1 MRNMCACLTPNC
13 YFVTCMCPC
22 ESPFKRGL
30 SCDKLVFSV
39 RFVAS
44 VSNGWC
50 CRPGEGSL
58 LPLWQFACAQG
69 RKHVTSM
76 CWSSLYADQFA
87 VGYGSF
93 HYHRQGTG
101 AISIFS
107 LKNPS
112 HAELT
117 ITTTSGGDAARPSG
131 RPYSTAAA

>member
-1 MRNMCACLTPNC
+1 MGCTALPCASTDFQLRARHSCVALCSPHDRPAPTLTSALPACL
-13 YFVTCMCPC
+13 
-22 ESPFKRGL
+22 S
-30 SCDKLVFSV
+30 
-39 RFVAS
+39 
-44 VSNGWC
+44 
-50 CRPGEGSL
+50 CRPLEGSL
-58 LPLWQFACAQG
+58 LPLWQFVCEQG

-93 HYHRQGTG
+93 HYQRQGTG

-117 ITTTSGGDAARPSG
+117 VTTESGAQEN
-131 RPYSTAAA
+131 

>member
-1 MRNMCACLTPNC
+1 MLQLEA
-13 YFVTCMCPC
+13 
-22 ESPFKRGL
+22 
-30 SCDKLVFSV
+30 
-39 RFVAS
+39 AS
-44 VSNGWC
+44 AHFHPAKAVLPSA
-50 CRPGEGSL
+50 CRPSEGSL
-58 LPLWQFACAQG
+58 LPLWQFVCELG

-93 HYHRQGTG
+93 HYQRQGTG

-117 ITTTSGGDAARPSG
+117 ITTESGGI
-131 RPYSTAAA
+131 TQL